1 MQTVDEQPRI
11 DALRGVLSSVRFLSP
26 LGHAPWHEVL
36 ALVQTSE
43 TGMPVLDLGERCRV
57 EVNEFAHVEVQRH
70 PGGVIG
76 VEWRLNG
83 AGIAVIVAG
92 CFLGGLPAI
101 IAVLAFARTTKP
113 VVQRLQVLL
122 SGQMQDP
129 GHHAQHVHVLET
141 PPQSTPHTHDTTDM
155 IEAARRHESARN
167 FEAAAK
173 AFEEAGL
180 LSESARVRRT
190 YLESNPSIEIGRIGD
205 TILHDSVMIA
215 SEDDGESEQAI

>member
-1 MQTVDEQPRI
+1 
-11 DALRGVLSSVRFLSP
+11 
-26 LGHAPWHEVL
+26 
-36 ALVQTSE
+36 
-43 TGMPVLDLGERCRV
+43 MPVLDLGERCRV

-141 PPQSTPHTHDTTDM
+141 PPLSTPHSPDTNDM
-155 IEAARRHESARN
+155 IEAARRHESGGGISKRRLS
-167 FEAAAK
+167 K

-180 LSESARVRRT
+180 TESARVRRT

-205 TILHDSVMIA
+205 TILHDSVMIT
-215 SEDDGESEQAI
+215 SEEDGESDQAI

>member
-36 ALVQTSE
+36 ALVQASE

-83 AGIAVIVAG
+83 AGIAVIVVG

-141 PPQSTPHTHDTTDM
+141 PLQSTPHSPDTNDM
-155 IEAARRHESARN
+155 IEGCSA
-167 FEAAAK
+167 
-173 AFEEAGL
+173 
-180 LSESARVRRT
+180 S
-190 YLESNPSIEIGRIGD
+190 
-205 TILHDSVMIA
+205 
-215 SEDDGESEQAI
+215 

>member
-36 ALVQTSE
+36 ALVQASE

-141 PPQSTPHTHDTTDM
+141 PPLSTPHSPDTNDM
-155 IEAARRHESARN
+155 IEVLGVMSPRGISKRRPKHSRRRGSSPNPLGFDEHTWNRILRSKSVASA
-167 FEAAAK
+167 
-173 AFEEAGL
+173 
-180 LSESARVRRT
+180 T
-190 YLESNPSIEIGRIGD
+190 PSC
-205 TILHDSVMIA
+205 MIR
-215 SEDDGESEQAI
+215 S